1 MKVNPEAQLK
11 MCRFQFMKLKKNND
25 ILCEAI
31 NSAEEHLTSI
41 SKETG
46 TPYAR
51 EANEAL
57 EKIKLLKE
65 KLT

>member
-1 MKVNPEAQLK
+1 
-11 MCRFQFMKLKKNND
+11 MKLKKNND